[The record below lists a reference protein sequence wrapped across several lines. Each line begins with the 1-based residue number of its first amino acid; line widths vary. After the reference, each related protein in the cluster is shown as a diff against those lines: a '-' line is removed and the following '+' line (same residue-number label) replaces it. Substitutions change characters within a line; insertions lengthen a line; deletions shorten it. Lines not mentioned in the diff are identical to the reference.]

1 MSREHQPVDPAPAA
15 EPGQPVEDWLSGHL
29 QEDGED
35 VAANADSTVRT
46 DGRAE
51 QAEALDKES

>member
-1 MSREHQPVDPAPAA
+1 MSREHQPGEPAPVAQ
-15 EPGQPVEDWLSGHL
+15 PGQSDEDRRRGHM